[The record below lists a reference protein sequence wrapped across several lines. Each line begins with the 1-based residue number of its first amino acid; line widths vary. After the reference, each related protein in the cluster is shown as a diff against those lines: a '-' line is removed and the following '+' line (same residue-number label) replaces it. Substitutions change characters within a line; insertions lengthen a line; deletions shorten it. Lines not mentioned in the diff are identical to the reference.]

1 MDDSQV
7 VVFPLALVGVITNK
21 YYLVSSQGLSIED
34 PAMHVA
40 HSASRV
46 LYRETLRGR
55 RRNSY
60 YSKQNAC
67 DILGQS

>member
-21 YYLVSSQGLSIED
+21 YYLMSSQGLSIED

-46 LYRETLRGR
+46 LYRETLRGH
-55 RRNSY
+55 
-60 YSKQNAC
+60 KE
-67 DILGQS
+67 